1 MKTIAKILNYDDHRD
16 SDKPNSISVTT
27 LMGSMFK
34 AKKYLDKT
42 PKTHVT
48 DLVLKRSSFIGTA
61 CHNRME
67 KILREDKET
76 HYDLEIFAEREVTV
90 DDVVYTIAGS
100 CDVLE
105 KTDDKWIL
113 MDLKTGYGAARK
125 DDMLKKD
132 ALQMSLYRWLNQ
144 DKYDI
149 DDRAWTLWMS
159 QSNNSI
165 DEIPIQ
171 LMSLEQTQDFVENK
185 LFAIAQNQ
193 KVDCREGVKYNT
205 CNYCSYLCEHRN

>member
-1 MKTIAKILNYDDHRD
+1 MKTIQKILTYDDHRD

-27 LMGSMFK
+27 LMGPMYK
-34 AKKYLDKT
+34 AKKYMDKVE
-42 PKTHVT
+42 KNHQL

-67 KILREDKET
+67 MILGQSDD
-76 HYDLEIFAEREVTV
+76 YDLEIFAEREVII

-105 KTDDKWIL
+105 KTENGQWIIA
-113 MDLKTGYGAARK
+113 DLKTGYGKDRK
-125 DDMLKKD
+125 EEALKKD

-149 DDRAWTLWMS
+149 VDRAWVLWMS

-165 DEIPIQ
+165 DEIPVE
-171 LMSLEQTQDFVENK
+171 LMSLSETQDYVENK
-185 LFAIAQNQ
+185 LWALVNNT
-193 KVDCREGVKYNT
+193 KVDCNEGGKYNS
-205 CNYCSYLCEHRN
+205 CNYCEYSCEERK